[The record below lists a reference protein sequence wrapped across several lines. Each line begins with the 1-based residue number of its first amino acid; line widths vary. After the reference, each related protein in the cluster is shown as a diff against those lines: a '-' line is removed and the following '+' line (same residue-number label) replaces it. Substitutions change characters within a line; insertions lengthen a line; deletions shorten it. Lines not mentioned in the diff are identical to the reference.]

1 VSAQSPSVKG
11 TVNLS
16 AARRSRRLRLSPTAL
31 LVPATVFLLVFFGWP
46 VVNILKQ
53 SLFHHGFTVHEYTRA
68 FEPAYRNIL
77 LHTVEIALSAAG
89 LSLLFGYPTAY
100 VMARA
105 RPRLRV
111 VMILVVSAAYL
122 SNPLA
127 RNYAWIF
134 MLGNRGVIND
144 TLLRLHII
152 HQPLILIFN
161 RTGLLIGM
169 VHILMPTVILVLLAT
184 MVNVGDEPLRAAA
197 SLAARPFTAFRR
209 AYFPQTMSGVVAGF
223 VLAFVIGSAIFT
235 TAAMLGGQGEFM
247 MSNEIV
253 DQVQELNW
261 AFAGALAVI
270 LLAVIL
276 VAIVVVQRFFGAGAL
291 VDRGGVTARNA
302 PVRVVRVHEGRV
314 TAAVDAVLNPC
325 WRWLN
330 PLVAVLVMVYLSLP
344 LLIIL
349 PISLGRS
356 NFISWPP
363 SGITS
368 KWYRTYASSPEW
380 LHATANSFEIA
391 GITTLVALVLG
402 LPAALGLARSRSRFR
417 GLVLAFMLSPLII
430 PNIIAAIGILFF
442 FSKFSFTGNIYAVA
456 VGDSVE
462 ALPLATLVMLAALRN
477 FDPAIERAA
486 ASLGAGPLRTIFK
499 VTLPILA
506 AATATAAL
514 FAFMHSFNSLLMAMF
529 VGGINA
535 TTLSKQMWQ
544 SLDDYEPTITAVSM
558 MMIGLALIAFL
569 GLRMLQRRDRTAA
582 SRTLDGTQHPS

>member
-1 VSAQSPSVKG
+1 M
-11 TVNLS
+11 S
-16 AARRSRRLRLSPTAL
+16 AAPSAERELPVRAPGRHLRLSPTLL
-31 LVPATVFLLVFFGWP
+31 LVPATVFLLVLFGWP
-46 VVNILKQ
+46 VVNVLKQ
-53 SLFHHGFTVHEYTRA
+53 SLFDHGFTVREYTRA
-68 FEPAYRNIL
+68 FEPAYRRIL
-77 LHTVEIALSAAG
+77 LHTIEIALSAAG

-100 VMARA
+100 VMARV
-105 RPRLRV
+105 RPRVRV
-111 VMILVVSAAYL
+111 VMVLVVGAAYL

-134 MLGNRGVIND
+134 MLGTRGVVND

-152 HQPLILIFN
+152 HQPLDLIFN

-169 VHILMPTVILVLLAT
+169 VHILMPTVILILLAT
-184 MVNVGDEPLRAAA
+184 MLAVGNDPLRAAA
-197 SLAARPFTAFRR
+197 SLAAGPFTAFRR

-235 TAAMLGGQGEFM
+235 TAAMLGGQNDFM

-253 DQVQELNW
+253 DQVQALNW

-270 LLAVIL
+270 LLGVVL
-276 VAIVVVQRFFGAGAL
+276 VAILIVQRFLGAGAL
-291 VDRGGVTARNA
+291 VDRGGVMARNA

-314 TAAVDAVLNPC
+314 TAAVDAVMNRC
-325 WRWLN
+325 WRWL
-330 PLVAVLVMVYLSLP
+330 PGVVAVVVMVYLSLP

-349 PISLGRS
+349 PISLGPSR
-356 NFISWPP
+356 FITWPP
-363 SGITS
+363 SGVTS
-368 KWYRTYASSPEW
+368 TWYSKYLSEPAWR
-380 LHATANSFEIA
+380 HATVNSFEIA
-391 GITTLVALVLG
+391 GITTALSLMLG
-402 LPAALGLARSRSRFR
+402 LPAALGLARSRSRLR
-417 GLVLAFMLSPLII
+417 GPILAFMLSPLII

-442 FSKFSFTGNIYAVA
+442 FSKFNFTGNVFSVA
-456 VGDSVE
+456 LGDTIE

-486 ASLGAGPLRTIFK
+486 ASLGAGPIRTVFK

-535 TTLSKQMWQ
+535 TTLSKQMWE
-544 SLDDYEPTITAVSM
+544 SLADFEPTITAVSM
-558 MMIGLALIAFL
+558 LMVGFGLLVFIGLRL
-569 GLRMLQRRDRTAA
+569 LQRRDRTG
-582 SRTLDGTQHPS
+582 SLT

>member
-1 VSAQSPSVKG
+1 VNADSIPVERGMRIKAQG
-11 TVNLS
+11 
-16 AARRSRRLRLSPTAL
+16 RRIRASPTLL
-31 LVPATVFLLVFFGWP
+31 LVPATLFLLVCFGWP
-46 VVNILKQ
+46 VVNVLRQ
-53 SLFHHGFTVHEYTRA
+53 SLFDHGFTVHEYTRA
-68 FEPAYRNIL
+68 FEPAYRQIL
-77 LHTVEIALSAAG
+77 LHTIEIALSAAG
-89 LSLLFGYPTAY
+89 LCLVFGYPTAY

-111 VMILVVSAAYL
+111 LMILVVSAAYL

-134 MLGNRGVIND
+134 MLGARGVVND

-152 HQPLILIFN
+152 HRPLALIFN

-184 MVNVGDEPLRAAA
+184 MVTVGNDPLRAAA
-197 SLAARPFTAFRR
+197 SLAAGSFTAFRR
-209 AYFPQTMSGVVAGF
+209 AYFPQTVSGVVASF

-235 TAAMLGGQGEFM
+235 TAAMLGGQGDFM

-261 AFAGALAVI
+261 GFAGALAVI

-276 VAIVVVQRFFGAGAL
+276 AAILVVQRFFGAGAL
-291 VDRGGVTARNA
+291 VDRGGVIARNA
-302 PVRVVRVHEGRV
+302 PVRVVRVREGRV
-314 TAAVDAVLNPC
+314 TAAVDGVMNRC
-325 WRWLN
+325 WRWL
-330 PLVAVLVMVYLSLP
+330 PPVVAVLVMVYLSLP

-349 PISLGRS
+349 PVSLGKS
-356 NFISWPP
+356 NFITWPP
-363 SGITS
+363 TGVTS
-368 KWYRTYASSPEW
+368 KWYGTYVSSPQW
-380 LHATANSFEIA
+380 IHATVNSFEIA
-391 GITTLVALVLG
+391 GITMVLSLVLG
-402 LPAALGLARSRSRFR
+402 LPAALGLARSRSRLR
-417 GLVLAFMLSPLII
+417 APILAFMLSPLII
-430 PNIIAAIGILFF
+430 PNIIAAIGVLFF
-442 FSKFSFTGNIYAVA
+442 FSKFNFTGNILSVA
-456 VGDSVE
+456 LGDTIE
-462 ALPLATLVMLAALRN
+462 ALPLAILVMLAALRN

-486 ASLGAGPLRTIFK
+486 ASLGAGPLRTVCK

-514 FAFMHSFNSLLMAMF
+514 FAFMHSFNALLMALF

-558 MMIGLALIAFL
+558 LMIGFALVVFV
-569 GLRMLQRRDRTAA
+569 GLRVLQRRDRTG
-582 SRTLDGTQHPS
+582 SLNDT

>member
-1 VSAQSPSVKG
+1 VSAAPSIEQVH
-11 TVNLS
+11 VP
-16 AARRSRRLRLSPTAL
+16 AAGRRVRASPTLL
-31 LVPATVFLLVFFGWP
+31 LVPATVFLLVLFAWP
-46 VVNILKQ
+46 VINVLKQ
-53 SLFHHGFTVHEYTRA
+53 SLFDHGFTGRQYTRA
-68 FEPAYRNIL
+68 FEPAYRRIL
-77 LHTVEIALSAAG
+77 LHTIEIAFSAAG
-89 LSLLFGYPTAY
+89 LSLVFGYPTAY
-100 VMARA
+100 VMARV
-105 RPRLRV
+105 RPRVRI
-111 VMILVVSAAYL
+111 VMVLIVGAAYL

-134 MLGNRGVIND
+134 MLGTRGVVND

-152 HQPLILIFN
+152 HQPLTLLFN

-184 MVNVGDEPLRAAA
+184 MLAVGNDPLRAAT
-197 SLAARPFTAFRR
+197 SLAAGPFTAFRR

-235 TAAMLGGQGEFM
+235 TAAMLGGQNDYM

-270 LLAVIL
+270 LLCVVL
-276 VAIVVVQRFFGAGAL
+276 VAILLVQRFFGAGAL
-291 VDRGGVTARNA
+291 VDRGGVIARNA
-302 PVRVVRVHEGRV
+302 PVRMVRVHEGRV
-314 TAAVDAVLNPC
+314 TAAVDAVMNRC
-325 WRWLN
+325 WRWL
-330 PLVAVLVMVYLSLP
+330 PHVVAIVVMAYLLLP

-349 PISLGRS
+349 PISLGKS
-356 NFISWPP
+356 NFITWPP
-363 SGITS
+363 SGVTS
-368 KWYRTYASSPEW
+368 KWYATYASSPDW
-380 LHATANSFEIA
+380 IHATVNSFEIA
-391 GITTLVALVLG
+391 GITTALSLALG
-402 LPAALGLARSRSRFR
+402 LPAALGLARSRSRLR
-417 GLVLAFMLSPLII
+417 GPVLAFMLSPLII

-442 FSKFSFTGNIYAVA
+442 FSKFNFTGNVFSVA
-456 VGDSVE
+456 FGDTIE

-486 ASLGAGPLRTIFK
+486 ASLGAGPLRTVFK

-506 AATATAAL
+506 AATVTAAL

-529 VGGINA
+529 IGGINA

-558 MMIGLALIAFL
+558 LMIGFGLLVFIAL
-569 GLRMLQRRDRTAA
+569 RVLQARDRTG
-582 SRTLDGTQHPS
+582 SLSDT